1 MDRKFFLK
9 KKLLILSHE
18 IKKQHKIQAKY
29 TGKLNIY
36 KYYVIPDVS
45 GTYAPIPKNG
55 GMEMVQV

>member
-1 MDRKFFLK
+1 M
-9 KKLLILSHE
+9 
-18 IKKQHKIQAKY
+18 QAKY